1 MIQFEIIRWKNFLST
16 GNVFTEVPLN
26 KNSNTLIIGDNGAG
40 KSTILDALTFGL
52 FGRPFRSVNK
62 AQLINSIN
70 QGGTVVEIEFSI
82 GSKKY
87 IVKRGIKKNFF
98 QIYLD
103 GSLLN
108 QDASVRDYQ
117 EFLEKTVLKLN
128 YKSFTQI
135 VLLGSSSFIPFMQLK
150 TSERRAIIED
160 LLDIEIFS
168 VMNQLLKGKVS
179 VNKDTTGTVD
189 ISLGLA
195 KGEEKSTKHL
205 IEKLRENKTSQIQK
219 NKKDIKEHED
229 FLEDYKNKNTGINQ
243 EIEKIK
249 QSITDESKVKEE
261 IKSLLNYKNDI
272 EKGILQSEED
282 IEFYEKNKECNVCRQ
297 DIPDKFRE
305 KMIEHFHGKMHQLSG
320 GVIKLGEKLSEA
332 EHRTGT
338 IDKVLR
344 EIQNFKNDIIKNQN
358 SIQVCTQYINKVS
371 NQNDEISQMI
381 DDIDTKKIELETI
394 KETIE
399 TYTEQREELS
409 KEKHLY
415 ELATTLLKDTGIKT
429 RIIKQYLPI
438 INKMINKYLSAMD
451 FYITFELDENF
462 NESIKSRHRDE
473 FTYASFSEG
482 EKMRID
488 LALLFTWRAVAKL
501 KNSVNT
507 NLLVLDEV
515 FDSSLD
521 ASGTDEF
528 LKILYDLTH
537 GTSSNINV
545 FVISHK
551 GEVLYDK
558 FEKTIKFQKQKNFS
572 TLAA

>member
-1 MIQFEIIRWKNFLST
+1 M
-16 GNVFTEVPLN
+16 
-26 KNSNTLIIGDNGAG
+26 
-40 KSTILDALTFGL
+40 
-52 FGRPFRSVNK
+52 
-62 AQLINSIN
+62 
-70 QGGTVVEIEFSI
+70 
-82 GSKKY
+82 
-87 IVKRGIKKNFF
+87 
-98 QIYLD
+98 
-103 GSLLN
+103 
-108 QDASVRDYQ
+108 
-117 EFLEKTVLKLN
+117 
-128 YKSFTQI
+128 
-135 VLLGSSSFIPFMQLK
+135 
-150 TSERRAIIED
+150 
-160 LLDIEIFS
+160 
-168 VMNQLLKGKVS
+168 
-179 VNKDTTGTVD
+179 
-189 ISLGLA
+189 
-195 KGEEKSTKHL
+195 
-205 IEKLRENKTSQIQK
+205 
-219 NKKDIKEHED
+219 
-229 FLEDYKNKNTGINQ
+229 
-243 EIEKIK
+243 
-249 QSITDESKVKEE
+249 
-261 IKSLLNYKNDI
+261 LNYKNDI
-272 EKGILQSEED
+272 EKGVLQSEED
-282 IEFYEKNKECNVCRQ
+282 IEFYENNKECNVCRQ
-297 DIPDKFRE
+297 DIPEDFRE
-305 KMIEHFHGKMHQLSG
+305 KMIELFHGKMHQLSS
-320 GVIKLGEKLSEA
+320 GVVKLGEKLSEMK
-332 EHRTGT
+332 HRTED
-338 IDKVLR
+338 IDKVLGK
-344 EIQNFKNDIIKNQN
+344 IQNSKNDIVKNQN

-381 DDIDTKKIELETI
+381 DDIDIRRSALESI
-394 KETIE
+394 KENIKE
-399 TYTEQREELS
+399 YTEERENLS

-438 INKMINKYLSAMD
+438 INKLINKYLSAMD

-462 NESIKSRHRDE
+462 NETIKSRHRDE

>member
-1 MIQFEIIRWKNFLST
+1 MIVFETIRWKNFLST
-16 GNVFTEVPLN
+16 GNVFTEVDLN
-26 KNSNTLIIGDNGAG
+26 KNSNTLIIGHNGAG

-82 GSKKY
+82 GNKKY

-135 VLLGSSSFIPFMQLK
+135 VLLGSSTFIPFMQLK
-150 TSERRAIIED
+150 TSDRRTIIED

-168 VMNQLLKGKVS
+168 VMNQILKGRTS
-179 VNKDTTGTVD
+179 LNKDNTGTVD
-189 ISLGLA
+189 IALGLS
-195 KGEEKSTKHL
+195 KGEKENLKFL
-205 IEKLRENKTSQIQK
+205 IERLKQNKFAQTEK
-219 NKKDIKEHED
+219 NKKDIKEHEE
-229 FLEDYKNKNTGINQ
+229 FVEDYKKKNTKIDE
-243 EIEKIK
+243 EIEKFYT
-249 QSITDESKVKEE
+249 SIADEPKVREE
-261 IKSLLNYKNDI
+261 LKKLTTYREDI
-272 EKGILQSEED
+272 ERGILQSEED
-282 IEFYEKNKECNVCRQ
+282 IEFYETNKECNVCRQ
-297 DIPDKFRE
+297 DIPEEFRE
-305 KMIEHFHGKMHQLSG
+305 KMIEHFHGKMHQLSSG
-320 GVIKLGEKLSEA
+320 ITKLSEKFS
-332 EHRTGT
+332 EIKHRTND
-338 IDKVLR
+338 IDNILEK
-344 EIQNFKNDIIKNQN
+344 IQNFKNDIIKNQN
-358 SIQVCTQYINKVS
+358 SIQVCVQYINKVS

-381 DDIDTKKIELETI
+381 DDIDIKRTELETI
-394 KETIE
+394 KEDIE
-399 TYTEQREELS
+399 KFTKEKEKLS

-415 ELATTLLKDTGIKT
+415 ELATALLKDTGIKT

-438 INKMINKYLSAMD
+438 INKLINKYLSAMD

-462 NESIKSRHRDE
+462 NETIKSRHRDE

-537 GTSSNINV
+537 GTSSNTNV

>member
-1 MIQFEIIRWKNFLST
+1 MITFEIIRWKNFLST
-16 GNVFTEVPLN
+16 GNAFTEVELN

-82 GSKKY
+82 GNKKY

-108 QDASVRDYQ
+108 QDASIRDYQ

-168 VMNQLLKGKVS
+168 VMNQILKSKVG
-179 VNKDTTGTVD
+179 VNKDNTGTIDV
-189 ISLGLA
+189 SLGLA
-195 KGEEKSTKHL
+195 KGEEKSTSVL
-205 IEKLRENKTSQIQK
+205 IQKLKENKTSQIKK

-229 FLEDYKNKNTGINQ
+229 YLEDYKNKNIKINQ
-243 EIEKIK
+243 EIDEVKE
-249 QSITDESKVKEE
+249 SIADESKVREE
-261 IKSLLNYKNDI
+261 VKSLKIYKDDI
-272 EKGILQSEED
+272 EKGILQSEND
-282 IEFYEKNKECNVCRQ
+282 IEFYEENKECNVCRQ
-297 DIPDKFRE
+297 NIPDEFRE
-305 KMIEHFHGKMHQLSG
+305 QMIKHFHGKMHQLSG
-320 GVIKLGEKLSEA
+320 GIVKLSEKLSAA
-332 EHRTGT
+332 EHRTST
-338 IDKVLR
+338 IDNILKK
-344 EIQNFKNDIIKNQN
+344 IQSLENDIIKNQN

-381 DDIDTKKIELETI
+381 DDIDVKKLELEGI
-394 KETIE
+394 KEDIKN
-399 TYTEQREELS
+399 YTEKREKLS

-415 ELATTLLKDTGIKT
+415 ELATALLKDTGIKT

-438 INKMINKYLSAMD
+438 INKLINKYLSAMD
-451 FYITFELDENF
+451 FYITFELDEGF
-462 NESIKSRHRDE
+462 NETIKSRHRDE

-537 GTSSNINV
+537 GTSANINV

>member
-1 MIQFEIIRWKNFLST
+1 MIQFETIRWKNFLST
-16 GNVFTEVPLN
+16 GNVFTEITLN
-26 KNSNTLIIGDNGAG
+26 KNSNTLIIGDNGTG

-52 FGRPFRSVNK
+52 FGRPFRSINK

-82 GSKKY
+82 GNKKY

-108 QDASVRDYQ
+108 QDAAVRDYQ

-150 TSERRAIIED
+150 TSDRRAIIED

-168 VMNQLLKGKVS
+168 VMNQLLKSKV
-179 VNKDTTGTVD
+179 VINKDVTGTVD

-195 KGEEKSTKHL
+195 RGEEKSTKHL
-205 IEKLRENKTSQIQK
+205 IEKLRENKTSQIKK

-229 FLEDYKNKNTGINQ
+229 YLEDYKKKNTEIDQ
-243 EIEKIK
+243 EIE
-249 QSITDESKVKEE
+249 QFHVSISDESKVREE
-261 IKSLLNYKNDI
+261 VKSLLNYKNDI
-272 EKGILQSEED
+272 ERGVLQSEED
-282 IEFYEKNKECNVCRQ
+282 IEFYENNKECNVCRQ
-297 DIPDKFRE
+297 DIPEDFRE
-305 KMIEHFHGKMHQLSG
+305 KMIEHFHGKMHQLSS
-320 GVIKLGEKLSEA
+320 GVVKLGEKLSEMK
-332 EHRTGT
+332 HRTDD
-338 IDKVLR
+338 IDKTL
-344 EIQNFKNDIIKNQN
+344 EKIQSFKNDIVKNQN

-381 DDIDTKKIELETI
+381 DDIDIRRSVLESI
-394 KETIE
+394 KENIT
-399 TYTEQREELS
+399 TYTEERERLS

-438 INKMINKYLSAMD
+438 INKLINKYLSAMD

-462 NESIKSRHRDE
+462 NETIKSRHRDE

-558 FEKTIKFQKQKNFS
+558 FEKTVKFQKQKNFS

>member
-1 MIQFEIIRWKNFLST
+1 M
-16 GNVFTEVPLN
+16 
-26 KNSNTLIIGDNGAG
+26 
-40 KSTILDALTFGL
+40 
-52 FGRPFRSVNK
+52 
-62 AQLINSIN
+62 
-70 QGGTVVEIEFSI
+70 
-82 GSKKY
+82 
-87 IVKRGIKKNFF
+87 
-98 QIYLD
+98 D

-150 TSERRAIIED
+150 TSDRRAIIED

-168 VMNQLLKGKVS
+168 VMNQLLKSKVAI
-179 VNKDTTGTVD
+179 NKDTTGAVD

-195 KGEEKSTKHL
+195 RGEESSTKHL
-205 IEKLRENKTSQIQK
+205 IEKLKENKTSQIKK
-219 NKKDIKEHED
+219 NKKDIKDHED
-229 FLEDYKNKNTGINQ
+229 YLEDYKKKNTGIDQ
-243 EIEKIK
+243 EIEKFHV
-249 QSITDESKVKEE
+249 SISDESKIREE
-261 IKSLLNYKNDI
+261 VKSLLNYKNDI
-272 EKGILQSEED
+272 EKGVLQSEED
-282 IEFYEKNKECNVCRQ
+282 IEFYENNKECNVCRQ
-297 DIPDKFRE
+297 DIPEDFRE
-305 KMIEHFHGKMHQLSG
+305 KMIELFHGKMHQMSSG
-320 GVIKLGEKLSEA
+320 VVKLGEKLSEMK
-332 EHRTGT
+332 HRTDD
-338 IDKVLR
+338 IDKVLGK
-344 EIQNFKNDIIKNQN
+344 IQGFKNDIIKNQN

-381 DDIDTKKIELETI
+381 DDIDIKKSTLESI
-394 KETIE
+394 KENIE
-399 TYTEQREELS
+399 AYTEERENLS

-438 INKMINKYLSAMD
+438 INKLINKYLSAMD

-462 NESIKSRHRDE
+462 NETIKSRHRDE

-558 FEKTIKFQKQKNFS
+558 FEKTVKFQKQKNFS

>member
-1 MIQFEIIRWKNFLST
+1 MITFEIIRWKNFLST
-16 GNVFTEVPLN
+16 GNAFTEVELN

-108 QDASVRDYQ
+108 QDASIRDYQ

-168 VMNQLLKGKVS
+168 VMNQILKSKVG
-179 VNKDTTGTVD
+179 VNKDNTGTIDV
-189 ISLGLA
+189 SLGLA
-195 KGEEKSTKHL
+195 KGEEKSTSVL
-205 IEKLRENKTSQIQK
+205 IQKLKENKTSQIKK

-229 FLEDYKNKNTGINQ
+229 YLEDYKNKNIKINQ
-243 EIEKIK
+243 EIDEVKE
-249 QSITDESKVKEE
+249 SIADESKVREE
-261 IKSLLNYKNDI
+261 VKSLKVYKDDI
-272 EKGILQSEED
+272 EKGILQSEND
-282 IEFYEKNKECNVCRQ
+282 IEFYEENKECNVCRQ
-297 DIPDKFRE
+297 NIPDEFRE
-305 KMIEHFHGKMHQLSG
+305 QMIKHFHGKMHQLSG
-320 GVIKLGEKLSEA
+320 GIVKLSEKLSAA
-332 EHRTGT
+332 EHRTST
-338 IDKVLR
+338 IDNILKK
-344 EIQNFKNDIIKNQN
+344 IQSLENDIIKNQN

-381 DDIDTKKIELETI
+381 DDIDVKKLELEGI
-394 KETIE
+394 KEDIKN
-399 TYTEQREELS
+399 YTEKREKLS

-415 ELATTLLKDTGIKT
+415 ELATALLKDTGIKT

-438 INKMINKYLSAMD
+438 INKLINKYLSAMD
-451 FYITFELDENF
+451 FYITFELDEGF
-462 NESIKSRHRDE
+462 NETIKSRHRDE

-537 GTSSNINV
+537 GTSANINV